1 MQNIIE
7 ILKANGLELTDEQ
20 QSAITKAV
28 ADNYK
33 TVAEFDKKLGK
44 VEAERDGLK
53 EQLENVNNTLKTFDG
68 VDVDGMKKQLEEAQK
83 KAEEAEKAFNAKLSE
98 REFDD
103 ALKEAFEGYKFSS
116 EYAKSAIMAEVKSK
130 GLPMVDGKIVGLGEV
145 MDGIKKRDENAF
157 ATTKPT
163 AQFTSSF
170 NTDSNDGKRYETKE
184 DILKIKD
191 AKERQEAIR
200 NNIGLFV
207 QQK

>member
-7 ILKANGLELTDEQ
+7 ILKAIGLELSDEQ
-20 QSAITKAV
+20 QTAVNKAV
-28 ADNYK
+28 AENYK

-53 EQLENVNNTLKTFDG
+53 EQLADVNNTLKTFDG
-68 VDVDGMKKQLEEAQK
+68 VDVEGMKKQLAEAQQ
-83 KAEEAEKAFNAKLSE
+83 KAEDAEKAFNAKLSE

-103 ALKEAFEGYKFSS
+103 ALREAFDNYKFSS

-157 ATTKPT
+157 TSDKPV
-163 AQFTSSF
+163 AQFTTGFTSDD
-170 NTDSNDGKRYETKE
+170 NGKKYETKE

-191 AKERQEAIR
+191 AKERQQAIR
-200 NNIGLFV
+200 DNIGLFV

>member
-1 MQNIIE
+1 MQNIVE

-20 QSAITKAV
+20 QSAINKAV

-33 TVAEFDKKLGK
+33 TISEFDKKIGK
-44 VEAERDGLK
+44 LEAERDGLK
-53 EQLENVNNTLKTFDG
+53 EQLESVNNTLKTFDG
-68 VDVDGMKKQLEEAQK
+68 VDLDGMKKQLAEAQQ
-83 KAEEAEKAFNAKLSE
+83 KAEDAEKAYNAKLSE

-103 ALKEAFEGYKFSS
+103 ALREALEGYRFSS
-116 EYAKSAIMAEVKSK
+116 DYAKSAIMAEVKSK

-157 ATTKPT
+157 STDKPR
-163 AQFTSSF
+163 AQFTAGFTSDD
-170 NTDSNDGKRYETKE
+170 NGGKKYESKE

-191 AKERQEAIR
+191 AKERQQAIR
-200 NNIGLFV
+200 DNIGLFV

>member
-7 ILKANGLELTDEQ
+7 ILKAIGLELSDEQ
-20 QSAITKAV
+20 QTAVNKAV
-28 ADNYK
+28 AENYK

-53 EQLENVNNTLKTFDG
+53 EQLADVNNTLKTFDG
-68 VDVDGMKKQLEEAQK
+68 VDVEGMKKQLAEAQQ
-83 KAEEAEKAFNAKLSE
+83 KAEDAEKAFNAKLSE

-103 ALKEAFEGYKFSS
+103 ALREAFDSYKFSS

-157 ATTKPT
+157 TSDKPK
-163 AQFTSSF
+163 AQFTTGFTSDD
-170 NTDSNDGKRYETKE
+170 NGKKYETKE

-191 AKERQEAIR
+191 AKERQQAIR
-200 NNIGLFV
+200 DNIGLFV

>member
-20 QSAITKAV
+20 QSAINKAV

-33 TVAEFDKKLGK
+33 TVNEFDKKIGK
-44 VEAERDGLK
+44 LEAERDGLK
-53 EQLENVNNTLKTFDG
+53 EQLAEVNNTLKTFDG
-68 VDVDGMKKQLEEAQK
+68 VDVDGMKKQLAEAQQ
-83 KAEEAEKAFNAKLSE
+83 KAEDAEKAFNAKLSE
-98 REFDD
+98 REFDE
-103 ALKEAFEGYKFSS
+103 ALKEAMDAYKFSS
-116 EYAKSAIMAEVKSK
+116 EYAKNAIMAEIKSK

-157 ATTKPT
+157 SADKPK
-163 AQFTSSF
+163 AQFTAGFASDD
-170 NTDSNDGKRYETKE
+170 NGGKKYESKE

-191 AKERQEAIR
+191 AKERQQAIR
-200 NNIGLFV
+200 DNIGLFV